1 MYPILAK
8 QRKHIYKKYRHVTIS
23 NQRYI
28 KHDKGKDTV
37 IIKKKLTTHVNTHVI
52 LHIKY
57 SAQLCNNFI
66 SYIPARIRYI

>member
-37 IIKKKLTTHVNTHVI
+37 IILKKTYHTCEYTCN
-52 LHIKY
+52 
-57 SAQLCNNFI
+57 SAYKIFCTAFQ
-66 SYIPARIRYI
+66 